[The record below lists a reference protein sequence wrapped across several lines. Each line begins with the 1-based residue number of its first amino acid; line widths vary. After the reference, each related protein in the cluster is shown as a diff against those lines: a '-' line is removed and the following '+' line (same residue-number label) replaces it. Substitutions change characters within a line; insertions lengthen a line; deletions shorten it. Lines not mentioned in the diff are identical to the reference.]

1 MNITVI
7 YGQQHRGNTWRLTKL
22 FLDQFEG
29 AAITEFFLP
38 QSGPLY
44 CTGCMRCINKGETYC
59 PHAET
64 VQPIVE
70 AIDQS
75 DLIVFASPCYVMN
88 MTGQMK
94 SLMEHLAYRFMSHR
108 PEPSMFRKQG
118 LVLSTAAGAGAGKT
132 TKAIAENLFFWGVAK
147 IYRYGV
153 AIQALDFEQISAKR
167 KHKIE
172 RRVNRIVRI
181 LKRNTGRVKPGLKS
195 KFMFAIMKLA
205 QIQNEWNPTDREHWV
220 KHGWLAE

>member
-7 YGQQHRGNTWRLTKL
+7 YGQQHTGNTWRLTKL

-29 AAITEFFLP
+29 ALITEFFLP
-38 QSGPLY
+38 QSGPHY
-44 CTGCMRCINKGETYC
+44 CTGCMRCFNKGETYC
-59 PHAET
+59 PHAEK

-94 SLMEHLAYRFMSHR
+94 SLMDHLAYHFMSHR

-118 LVLSTAAGAGAGKT
+118 LVLSTAAGSGAGKT
-132 TKAIAENLFFWGVAK
+132 TKAIADNLFFWGVAK

-172 RRVNRIVRI
+172 RRVNRIVRKI
-181 LKRNTGRVKPGLKS
+181 KKNNDRVKPGLKT
-195 KFMFAIMKLA
+195 KLMFSIMKLA
-205 QIQNEWNPTDREHWV
+205 QRQNEWNPTDREHWV
-220 KHGWLAE
+220 KHGWLKK

>member
-94 SLMEHLAYRFMSHR
+94 SLMEHLAYPLCPIGRNHPCSVNKDSYYPQQLER
-108 PEPSMFRKQG
+108 EPAKQ
-118 LVLSTAAGAGAGKT
+118 
-132 TKAIAENLFFWGVAK
+132 
-147 IYRYGV
+147 
-153 AIQALDFEQISAKR
+153 Q
-167 KHKIE
+167 
-172 RRVNRIVRI
+172 
-181 LKRNTGRVKPGLKS
+181 KP
-195 KFMFAIMKLA
+195 
-205 QIQNEWNPTDREHWV
+205 
-220 KHGWLAE
+220 